1 MGVHLAQSRLLGGG
15 TGDDLPALW
24 PMELRSLGCW
34 PPDLHLQ
41 ARPPESVSVVADHS
55 ESEEI

>member
-1 MGVHLAQSRLLGGG
+1 MGAHLAQSRLLGGG

-24 PMELRSLGCW
+24 PMELRSLRCW

-41 ARPPESVSVVADHS
+41 AQSPESVSADHS